1 MSKSEENRTAIYPGS
16 FDPITNGH
24 LDIIHRG
31 LEMFDRII
39 IAVALNPAKNSLFS
53 TEERIDLI
61 KQSVNHNSKIEVDT
75 FEGLTVDYA
84 QQRQA
89 KVIVRG
95 LRAMSDF
102 EYEFQLA
109 LMNRRLSR
117 EVQTVFMMTGYRWLY
132 ISSTIIKEAAK
143 LGGEV
148 AGLVPK
154 PVEKALRE
162 KFGHA

>member
-39 IAVALNPAKNSLFS
+39 IAVAINPAKSSLFS

-61 KQSVNHNSKIEVDT
+61 KQSVNHNTKIEVDT

-154 PVEKALRE
+154 PVEKALRK

>member
-1 MSKSEENRTAIYPGS
+1 
-16 FDPITNGH
+16 
-24 LDIIHRG
+24 
-31 LEMFDRII
+31 MFDRII
-39 IAVALNPAKNSLFS
+39 IAVALNPAKKFLFT

-61 KQSVNHNSKIEVDT
+61 KQSVNHNTKIEVDT

-117 EVQTVFMMTGYRWLY
+117 EVQTVFMMTGSRWLY

-143 LGGEV
+143 LAARWPGWSPSRWKKRSGKNS
-148 AGLVPK
+148 ATPDCGLLPNIV
-154 PVEKALRE
+154 
-162 KFGHA
+162 